1 VNAEFDLLVSQAV
14 SHARLL
20 ERALHDPGPWW
31 AVTYGGETECRVP
44 VSRTVLAAERRVVLT
59 AYLARGCERISAVE
73 IYCAG
78 ELVTARGITGEPS
91 APCRISLGV
100 GIGAPEPAW

>member
-1 VNAEFDLLVSQAV
+1 MNAEFDLLVSQAV

-20 ERALHDPGPWW
+20 ERALHDSGPWW
-31 AVTYGGETECRVP
+31 AVTYGSHTECRVP
-44 VSRTVLAAERRVVLT
+44 VSRTVLAAERRIMLI
-59 AYLARGCERISAVE
+59 AYLTRGCERISAVE

-78 ELVTARGITGEPS
+78 ELVTAREIADEPS
-91 APCRISLGV
+91 APCRIALSV